1 MCMHLFDGKE
11 EREGEE
17 TGSGCVWGKIKQG
30 WRKKKKW
37 WQKRQKLGETLQ
49 KLLLSISHW
58 KPLVNLF
65 TEEFLCD
72 ISASLKGHLK
82 GVQLTSLPC
91 GGDCLTQNQVFLLR
105 SAQFV
110 VLRPALEDLWFLSCC
125 FFYKYIQEI
134 FFCKVDQKMSLVAV
148 LRQEAASRYFCL
160 AYWRAER
167 ETGCLRHMQPPPPSV
182 CLSVWAVNG
191 WSTISAS
198 CFFSPLWILCGI

>member
-1 MCMHLFDGKE
+1 M
-11 EREGEE
+11 
-17 TGSGCVWGKIKQG
+17 T
-30 WRKKKKW
+30 
-37 WQKRQKLGETLQ
+37 KRQKLGETLQ

-65 TEEFLCD
+65 TKEFLSN

-91 GGDCLTQNQVFLLR
+91 GGHCLTKSTKSSVSAPICTVCR
-105 SAQFV
+105 SAT
-110 VLRPALEDLWFLSCC
+110 ALEDLWFLSCCC

-134 FFCKVDQKMSLVAV
+134 FLCKVDEKMSLVVV
-148 LRQEAASRYFCL
+148 LRQEAASRCL

-182 CLSVWAVNG
+182 CLSG
-191 WSTISAS
+191 LSTAGPPSRHCVSSLLYGLFAEYNAALPERWKQFI
-198 CFFSPLWILCGI
+198 CHLYYIFI